1 MDMIKELNQDHEAF
15 QGREIDPD
23 VQARYTIL
31 REAAE
36 KLQSSPFVNA
46 VQIDPPLNHARN
58 VHIKVDFHPAAIL
71 QSSTKEAFQT
81 RVTTA
86 DSIYSAVTNTGD
98 IRVTF
103 TLLNYW
109 KE

>member
-1 MDMIKELNQDHEAF
+1 MDIIKELNQDNDAF

-23 VQARYTIL
+23 VQSRYTIL

-36 KLQSSPFVNA
+36 NLQSSPFVNA

-58 VHIKVDFHPAAIL
+58 VHIKVDFPPAAML
-71 QSSTKEAFQT
+71 QSSTKDVFQSM
-81 RVTTA
+81 VKTA
-86 DSIYSAVTNTGD
+86 DSVYFAVTNNGD

-103 TLLNYW
+103 ALLNYW
-109 KE
+109 KD

>member
-1 MDMIKELNQDHEAF
+1 MDIIKEFNQDNEAF
-15 QGREIDPD
+15 QGREIDSA
-23 VQARYTIL
+23 VQIRYNIL

-36 KLQSSPFVNA
+36 TLQESPFVNA

-58 VHIKVDFHPAAIL
+58 VHIKVDFSLAAML
-71 QSSTKEAFQT
+71 QKNAKDSFQAM
-81 RVTTA
+81 VKTA
-86 DSIYSAVTNTGD
+86 DSVYFTTTNTGD

-103 TLLNYW
+103 SLLNYW

>member
-1 MDMIKELNQDHEAF
+1 MDIIKELNQDNEAF
-15 QGREIDPD
+15 QGREINPAA
-23 VQARYTIL
+23 QIRYTIL

-58 VHIKVDFHPAAIL
+58 VHIKVDFPPAAML
-71 QSSTKEAFQT
+71 QSGMKDAFQSM
-81 RVTTA
+81 VKTA
-86 DSIYSAVTNTGD
+86 DSVYFTTTNTGD

-103 TLLNYW
+103 AILNYW

>member
-1 MDMIKELNQDHEAF
+1 MDIIKELNQDNEAF
-15 QGREIDPD
+15 QGREIDPA
-23 VQARYTIL
+23 VQVRFSVL

-36 KLQSSPFVNA
+36 KLQKSPFVNA

-58 VHIKVDFHPAAIL
+58 VHVKVDFPPAAML
-71 QSSTKEAFQT
+71 QKAEKDAFQLMA
-81 RVTTA
+81 TTA
-86 DSIYSAVTNTGD
+86 DSIYFAITNTGD

-103 TLLNYW
+103 ALLNYW

>member
-1 MDMIKELNQDHEAF
+1 MDIIKEMTQDNESF
-15 QGREIDPD
+15 QGHRIDPD
-23 VQARYTIL
+23 AEIRYTIL

-36 KLQSSPFVNA
+36 KLQSSPFVNT

-58 VHIKVDFHPAAIL
+58 VHIKVDFPPAALLNKKHKNDFATMI
-71 QSSTKEAFQT
+71 SAS
-81 RVTTA
+81 
-86 DSIYSAVTNTGD
+86 DSVYFATTNTGD

-103 TLLNYW
+103 AVLNYW